1 MTSFRNERGQAA
13 AFSVLFLA
21 ALLGM
26 MALVLDV
33 GSWFREQ
40 RDTQSAADAAALAA
54 AHALPENPAQAD
66 SLAASY
72 LAKNRGGTADVTYS
86 SKFFA
91 NDTIKVHVSRKAPG
105 FFSKLFGVDSVDVG
119 ATATARAAG
128 MENARFAAPIAVDV
142 MHPLLQCSPLPCFN
156 EETTLDLKKTGPG
169 AFRLLNLDKSTGGSG
184 GKISEE
190 WILRGYEGYMD
201 LDWYGSDPGAAFND
215 SKIKGA
221 LDIRLGDE
229 LLFPVYDLTKGNGS
243 GFDYH
248 VIGWVGFVPSAY
260 ESNGSKGTI
269 TGQFVRVI
277 WEGIQSQTAGNPT
290 FGART
295 IALVE

>member
-128 MENARFAAPIAVDV
+128 MENARFAAPIAV
-142 MHPLLQCSPLPCFN
+142 
-156 EETTLDLKKTGPG
+156 
-169 AFRLLNLDKSTGGSG
+169 
-184 GKISEE
+184 
-190 WILRGYEGYMD
+190 
-201 LDWYGSDPGAAFND
+201 
-215 SKIKGA
+215 
-221 LDIRLGDE
+221 
-229 LLFPVYDLTKGNGS
+229 
-243 GFDYH
+243 
-248 VIGWVGFVPSAY
+248 
-260 ESNGSKGTI
+260 
-269 TGQFVRVI
+269 
-277 WEGIQSQTAGNPT
+277 
-290 FGART
+290 
-295 IALVE
+295 